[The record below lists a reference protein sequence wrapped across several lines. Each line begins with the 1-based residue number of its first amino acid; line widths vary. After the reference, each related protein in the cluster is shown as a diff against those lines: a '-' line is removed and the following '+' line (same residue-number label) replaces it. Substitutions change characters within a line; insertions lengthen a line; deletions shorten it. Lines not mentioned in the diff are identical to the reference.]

1 MKLMQANPEI
11 FKDKI
16 IKPSNYLIEHVGNNQ
31 YLLHREIAEYEKEA
45 FRTEKLFQYKGR
57 SFLPN
62 IEQFTSEEQAKVA
75 VYSYWKAINQLY

>member
-57 SFLPN
+57 SFY
-62 IEQFTSEEQAKVA
+62 QALNSLLQK
-75 VYSYWKAINQLY
+75 SKLK